1 MFKRKIAYLNYL
13 FSREKAYYIRLR
25 KILGFFPFNIS
36 FYKKALTHRSASLK
50 DSKGYAYNNERLE
63 YLGDA
68 VLDSVVAEYLFKE
81 FSKGN
86 EGLLTKLRS
95 KIVSGEFLNKVA
107 INLKIGKLL
116 VSNTRYTKNK
126 KNLYGNALEALIGA
140 VYIDYGYN
148 IARDFVLKR
157 IIKQFVDTKELL
169 AIETN
174 YKSKLIEWA
183 QKDKKDIDFN
193 TFQQPTIEGKNPIF
207 TSVIKIDNQIFG
219 SGEGKSKKEA
229 EQKAAKDTLIYFGL
243 N

>member
-1 MFKRKIAYLNYL
+1 VLKRKIAFLNYL
-13 FSREKAYYIRLR
+13 FSREKAYYYRLR

-36 FYKKALTHRSASLK
+36 YYKKALTHRSAAYK

-68 VLDSVVAEYLFKE
+68 ILDSIVAEYLFIE
-81 FSKGN
+81 FPHGN

-95 KIVSGEFLNKVA
+95 KIVSGDFLNYVA
-107 INLKIGKLL
+107 IQMKLGKLM

-140 VYIDYGYN
+140 VYMDCGYKVVRSFILTKIIDSY
-148 IARDFVLKR
+148 
-157 IIKQFVDTKELL
+157 VDTKDLL
-169 AIETN
+169 EIETN

-183 QKDKKDIDFN
+183 QKDKKEIDFN
-193 TFQQPTIEGKNPIF
+193 TFQQPSVEGQNPIF

>member
-1 MFKRKIAYLNYL
+1 MLKKRLSFLNYL
-13 FSREKAYYIRLR
+13 FSREKAYYVRLK
-25 KILGFFPFNIS
+25 KILGFFPFNLS
-36 FYKKALTHRSASLK
+36 YYKKALTHRSAAFK
-50 DSKGYAYNNERLE
+50 DSRGYAYNNERLE

-68 VLDSVVAEYLFKE
+68 ILDSVVAEYLFIT
-81 FSKGN
+81 FPHGN

-95 KIVSGEFLNKVA
+95 KIVSGDFLNNVA
-107 INLKIGKLL
+107 IKLKLGKLL

-140 VYIDYGYN
+140 VYMDYGYKKVKS
-148 IARDFVLKR
+148 F
-157 IIKQFVDTKELL
+157 IIHKIIGEFVDTEELL

-183 QKDKKDIDFN
+183 QKDKKDIDFT
-193 TFQQPTIEGKNPIF
+193 TFQQPAAEGQNPIF
-207 TSVIKIDNQIFG
+207 TSIIKINNQIFG
-219 SGEGKSKKEA
+219 SGVGKSKKEA